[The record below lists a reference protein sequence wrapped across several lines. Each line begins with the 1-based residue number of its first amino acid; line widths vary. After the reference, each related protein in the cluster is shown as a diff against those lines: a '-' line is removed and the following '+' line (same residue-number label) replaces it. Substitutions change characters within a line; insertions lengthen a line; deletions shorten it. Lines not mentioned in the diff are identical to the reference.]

1 MKIQE
6 DLVWDRDTGDLIG
19 CVNLGNA
26 ELNAATLKKTSEFTS
41 RLLVFLV
48 RTIFLFFAL
57 GGCWYFL

>member
-26 ELNAATLKKTSEFTS
+26 ELNAATLKKTSEFAS
-41 RLLVFLV
+41 HLLVFLV